1 MRLIFAYADYHESV
15 NTSQWRCFIPAA
27 GLKRAGHDVQLVT
40 VAELVAAGGQGLPP
54 EKHWDALVIERELFL
69 CLETIPKWQGAGIPV
84 IASFDDAYHLMPP
97 NVSTA
102 KVWRMGK
109 AGDGKKYKL
118 MQQFKKA
125 LRMCDAFIT
134 PSNVL
139 TADYLLINRNGHT
152 VKNYPDLTWDCWKVP
167 RREPDG
173 KVRMVWGGSWTHYD
187 SWNYSGIVPA
197 MRRIL
202 ADHPEASL
210 TLVGGDLRIM
220 SLFSGLGPGR
230 VIHKDR
236 VPFEEWP
243 ALLGEYDIG
252 LAPLH
257 GQYDRR
263 RSWIKV
269 LEYCLMGLWP
279 IASPMEPYEGLPC
292 SFPKK
297 NRAIDWHNAIEY
309 AIHHLAHYRES
320 GVQEQALRWANAQGI
335 DDHVDEYISVLEE
348 AIERRRGESQKS

>member
-1 MRLIFAYADYHESV
+1 MRLTFAYADYHESV

-27 GLKRAGHDVQLVT
+27 GLKRAGHEVQLVT

-54 EKHWDALVIERELFL
+54 EKHWDALVIERELFP
-69 CLETIPKWQGAGIPV
+69 CLETIPKWQHAGVPV
-84 IASFDDAYHLMPP
+84 IANFDDAYHLMPH

-109 AGDGKKYKL
+109 VEGKKQKL

-139 TADYLLINRNGHT
+139 TADYLTINPRGRT
-152 VKNYPDLTWDCWKVP
+152 VKNYPDLTWDCWKAP

-187 SWNYSGIVPA
+187 SWSRSGIVPA
-197 MRRIL
+197 IRRIL
-202 ADHPEASL
+202 ADHPESSL
-210 TLVGGDLRIM
+210 TLVGGDLRIS

-236 VPFEEWP
+236 VPFKEWP
-243 ALLGEYDIG
+243 ALLAQYDIG

-257 GQYDRR
+257 GEYDRR

-292 SFPKK
+292 STPKK
-297 NRAIDWHNAIEY
+297 DRAIDWYNAIDG
-309 AIHHLAHYRES
+309 AVTHLPQYGDRGLRES
-320 GVQEQALRWANAQGI
+320 AWSWAAEQGI
-335 DDHVDEYISVLEE
+335 DDHISEYISVLEE
-348 AIERRRGESQKS
+348 AIEHRQRL